1 MINLIILLIYILGV
15 IASIES
21 IAFYIYAALKN
32 GDDVTIGDMGFFI
45 FTSVFSW
52 ITFILLIFTIGD
64 IVLIHNKKYK
74 K

>member
-15 IASIES
+15 ITS

-45 FTSVFSW
+45 FTSIFSW
-52 ITFILLIFTIGD
+52 ITFILLIFTICSD